1 MSALPPSSSHPL
13 QHPSHPSRTPRSV
26 AATLHVYR
34 LLLGLYPRAF
44 RADYG
49 ADVLQVFRQ
58 CCGDAYRERGPVGVA
73 RLWLPAIVDLF
84 VGGAA
89 DYYCLVV
96 EAWRRNMATDR
107 VRLSAI
113 TVFCAYIAF
122 VLAGMGFQKM
132 SEYEDFTTAAKAHA
146 LIGVSFSVIVIGS
159 AVALLAVLAG
169 GLPLAFASLRYA
181 LSERRIDVLLLF
193 GVPVVAFGALIG
205 YGAIALAVTR
215 GETHHITPLDVAL
228 AIGFVG
234 VLILG
239 AIASAAGVSLAVKRS
254 QIGDNLLYF
263 TRIPAAVTALA
274 MAAMCVA
281 TIIWGLSL
289 RSELPQ
295 LFNGDDGLV
304 ATNTAVNWVIIVAV
318 MAIATV
324 VAVAGVVRS
333 FGFPRHMRATAV

>member
-1 MSALPPSSSHPL
+1 MSALPPSSSY
-13 QHPSHPSRTPRSV
+13 PSHPSRTPRSV

-44 RADYG
+44 RVGYG

-58 CCGDAYRERGPVGVA
+58 CCGDAYRERGPLGVA

-84 VGGAA
+84 LGAVA

-122 VLAGMGFQKM
+122 VLAGMGFQKL
-132 SEYEDFTTAAKAHA
+132 SEYEDFTAAAKAHA

-181 LSERRIDVLLLF
+181 LSARRIDVFLLLC
-193 GVPVVAFGALIG
+193 VPVVAFGALIA
-205 YGAIALAVTR
+205 YGGVTALMVTPVH
-215 GETHHITPLDVAL
+215 TDHITSVQVAT
-228 AIGFVG
+228 ATGFFS

-254 QIGDNLLYF
+254 QIGENLLYF
-263 TRIPAAVTALA
+263 SRIPAAVTALA

-281 TIIWGLSL
+281 TITWGLSL
-289 RSELPQ
+289 RSDMPQ

-304 ATNTAVNWVIIVAV
+304 ATNTAVNWGIIVAV
-318 MAIATV
+318 MTIATV

-333 FGFPRHMRATAV
+333 FGVTRHLRATPA

>member
-1 MSALPPSSSHPL
+1 MTALPPSSPYSS
-13 QHPSHPSRTPRSV
+13 HPSHPSRTPWSV

-34 LLLGLYPRAF
+34 MLLGLYPRAF
-44 RADYG
+44 RAAYG

-58 CCGDAYRERGPVGVA
+58 CCGDAYRERGAVGVV

-84 VGGAA
+84 VGAVA
-89 DYYCLVV
+89 DYCCLVV

-132 SEYEDFTTAAKAHA
+132 SEYEDFSVAAKAHT
-146 LIGVSFSVIVIGS
+146 LIGISFNVILFGS

-181 LSERRIDVLLLF
+181 LSARRIDILLLF
-193 GVPVVAFGALIG
+193 CVPVVAFGALIG

-215 GETHHITPLDVAL
+215 GETHHITPLDVAT
-228 AIGFVG
+228 AIGLVA

-239 AIASAAGVSLAVKRS
+239 AIASAVGVSLAVKRS

-263 TRIPAAVTALA
+263 TRIPAVVTTLA

-289 RSELPQ
+289 RSDAPQ
-295 LFNGDDGLV
+295 LFNGDGGLV
-304 ATNTAVNWVIIVAV
+304 ATNTAVNWLIISAV
-318 MAIATV
+318 MTLATL

-333 FGFPRHMRATAV
+333 FGTPRHMPAAAA

>member
-1 MSALPPSSSHPL
+1 MSTQPPSSSY
-13 QHPSHPSRTPRSV
+13 PSHPSRTPGSV

-44 RADYG
+44 RVGYG

-58 CCGDAYRERGPVGVA
+58 CCGDAYRERGPLGVA

-84 VGGAA
+84 VGAVA

-122 VLAGMGFQKM
+122 VLAGMGFQKV
-132 SEYEDFTTAAKAHA
+132 SEYEDFTAAAKAHA

-159 AVALLAVLAG
+159 AVALLAVFAG

-181 LSERRIDVLLLF
+181 LSARRIDVLLLF
-193 GVPVVAFGALIG
+193 GVPVVALGALIG
-205 YGAIALAVTR
+205 YRVVVSRLVTHVQ
-215 GETHHITPLDVAL
+215 TDHITPVQVTTATGL
-228 AIGFVG
+228 VG

-263 TRIPAAVTALA
+263 SRIPAAVTTLA

-289 RSELPQ
+289 RSDVPQ

-333 FGFPRHMRATAV
+333 FGAPRHLRATPA

>member
-1 MSALPPSSSHPL
+1 
-13 QHPSHPSRTPRSV
+13 
-26 AATLHVYR
+26 
-34 LLLGLYPRAF
+34 
-44 RADYG
+44 
-49 ADVLQVFRQ
+49 
-58 CCGDAYRERGPVGVA
+58 
-73 RLWLPAIVDLF
+73 
-84 VGGAA
+84 
-89 DYYCLVV
+89 
-96 EAWRRNMATDR
+96 MATDR

-122 VLAGMGFQKM
+122 VLAGMGFQKI
-132 SEYEDFTTAAKAHA
+132 SEYEDFTAAAKAHA

-159 AVALLAVLAG
+159 AVALLAVLAA

-181 LSERRIDVLLLF
+181 LSARRIDVLLLF

-205 YGAIALAVTR
+205 YGAAIAHLTVAR
-215 GETHHITPLDVAL
+215 GETHHITSLQVAT
-228 AIGFVG
+228 ATGFIS

-254 QIGDNLLYF
+254 QIGENLLYF
-263 TRIPAAVTALA
+263 TRIPAAVTTLA

-289 RSELPQ
+289 RSDVPQ

-318 MAIATV
+318 MTIATV
-324 VAVAGVVRS
+324 VALAGVVRS
-333 FGFPRHMRATAV
+333 FGVPRHMRATAA